1 MVGGVR
7 TTPERFMKPSKIFI
21 MSNKTLEEEDSEDV
35 DRNECV
41 ELQLPE
47 DKYGFSRIDTARRLW
62 DEYGTL
68 MRGEKS

>member
-1 MVGGVR
+1 
-7 TTPERFMKPSKIFI
+7 